1 MEAHLQIDKKFTL
14 MTDHANLMYLK
25 GSSDPKVL
33 RWMLALQEYDF
44 EVRHIKGS
52 DNKVA
57 DAFSRLCVVK
67 QRDERVNPKRAGKT
81 DWSSYVVGTRQ
92 SSRLK
97 EQKYNREP
105 VSRMLNTPSDPLGTA
120 NKDNYTGKKRS
131 VK

>member
-1 MEAHLQIDKKFTL
+1 

-44 EVRHIKGS
+44 EVRHTKAS
-52 DNKVA
+52 DNKVP
-57 DAFSRLCVVK
+57 DAFSRLCVIN

-81 DWSSYVVGTRQ
+81 DWSSYVVGTRL

-97 EQKYNREP
+97 ERKDKEEP
-105 VSRMLNTPSDPLGTA
+105 VLTMPATPSNPPWND
-120 NKDNYTGKKRS
+120 KQR
-131 VK
+131 